1 MTRVIAAFV
10 AASALAL
17 GATDDPLKTL
27 RAGHPRLIALDTDM
41 DHIRTLIQQYP
52 LARKIHSDLIKEAEQ
67 LMTTP
72 TVEYKLVGPR
82 LLAQSR
88 RCLERVYT
96 LALLYRLH
104 GRKPYLDRAIQE
116 LRAAGIRVPA
126 DISVTGFDDVY
137 LGAMLTPTLTTVHQ
151 PMWLLGERAC
161 SLLLERIADPSL
173 PRRVEQLPTK
183 LVIRESCGC
192 GAAGQPT

>member
-1 MTRVIAAFV
+1 MEQYATELHELLIIDYDLVEIVQDGVALIEAVRRVLPDAIVCANDQM
-10 AASALAL
+10 AL
-17 GATDDPLKTL
+17 G
-27 RAGHPRLIALDTDM
+27 
-41 DHIRTLIQQYP
+41 
-52 LARKIHSDLIKEAEQ
+52 
-67 LMTTP
+67 
-72 TVEYKLVGPR
+72 
-82 LLAQSR
+82 
-88 RCLERVYT
+88 
-96 LALLYRLH
+96 
-104 GRKPYLDRAIQE
+104 AIQE